1 MTNLDNVFSVQNRM
15 VAIHETREKLA
26 KEVMADLGNGSVPG
40 ISLDR
45 LSDFAREVIK
55 LNAEFEMLSAQHKTL
70 MAK

>member
-1 MTNLDNVFSVQNRM
+1 MTDLTNVFAVQNRM
-15 VAIHETREKLA
+15 IAIHETRDKLA

-45 LSDFAREVIK
+45 LTDFAREVIK
-55 LNAEFEMLSAQHKTL
+55 LNAEFEMLSARHTQL